1 MKNVLEQLE
10 PKKVFHFFEEMTRIP
25 HGSGNTAAA
34 TAWAMEFAQ
43 ARGLRC
49 RRDEMGNVVIWKEA
63 SPGYEDH
70 PTVMLQGPPGHG
82 LRPGQRGEPR
92 LHQGPPWTST
102 WRTAISRPGAPPW
115 AATTAS
121 RWPWPWRCWMTTAS
135 PTAPWRRCS
144 PWTREV
150 GMPGAAALDGS
161 DLKSKLPAEHRLGGG
176 GAF

>member
-70 PTVMLQGPPGHG
+70 PTVMLQGHLDMVCVQDNGVNHDFTKDPLDLYVEDGYIKARGTSLGGDDGIAVAMAMAVLDDDSIPHG
-82 LRPGQRGEPR
+82 PLEAVFTVDEEVECP
-92 LHQGPPWTST
+92 
-102 WRTAISRPGAPPW
+102 APP
-115 AATTAS
+115 
-121 RWPWPWRCWMTTAS
+121 RW
-135 PTAPWRRCS
+135 TAP
-144 PWTREV
+144 T
-150 GMPGAAALDGS
+150 
-161 DLKSKLPAEHRLGGG
+161 
-176 GAF
+176 

>member
-49 RRDEMGNVVIWKEA
+49 RRDEMGNVVIWKDA

-70 PTVMLQGPPGHG
+70 PTVMLQGH
-82 LRPGQRGEPR
+82 LDMVCV
-92 LHQGPPWTST
+92 
-102 WRTAISRPGAPPW
+102 RTTG
-115 AATTAS
+115 
-121 RWPWPWRCWMTTAS
+121 
-135 PTAPWRRCS
+135 
-144 PWTREV
+144 
-150 GMPGAAALDGS
+150 
-161 DLKSKLPAEHRLGGG
+161 
-176 GAF
+176 